1 MKNLLAKYGRHF
13 WLVPLSITIYATYDY
28 LFDNGDWGD
37 IVFLSIITYL
47 LFIDRNGKLEEK

>member
-1 MKNLLAKYGRHF
+1 MNYEEDKSVLL
-13 WLVPLSITIYATYDY
+13 SYDY

-47 LFIDRNGKLEEK
+47 VFIDRNGKLEEE